1 MNNCDTDI
9 SGDCPTTPSIWR
21 YGEVDAELRGWNYQK
36 PQSPLFAMEND
47 PRQTVPILAAVE
59 LSKRSPALMT
69 QRAEARRLSTA
80 EQRGAGV
87 TGRNGSKRRR

>member
-47 PRQTVPILAAVE
+47 AQFRSSAMFEVRFPRRQKLCIF
-59 LSKRSPALMT
+59 
-69 QRAEARRLSTA
+69 
-80 EQRGAGV
+80 GV
-87 TGRNGSKRRR
+87 LID